1 MNRGHV
7 IDMLPNRQ
15 NVVLSLL
22 LGTTTSHAF
31 FDYPF
36 GIAF

>member
-1 MNRGHV
+1 MNRGQV

-15 NVVLSLL
+15 HVVSSLPL
-22 LGTTTSHAF
+22 RATTSHAF
-31 FDYPF
+31 VDHPF

>member
-1 MNRGHV
+1 MNRGQV

-15 NVVLSLL
+15 NVVSSLL

-31 FDYPF
+31 FDHPF